1 MFLDVLVRTLYPARG
16 AARWMTVCGQC
27 GWTSGEA
34 YLKSVA
40 EAIGKVHE
48 EDNAGHKVVTKQVS
62 TFGSEPEGK
71 EDSER
76 QGPGPS
82 KS

>member
-1 MFLDVLVRTLYPARG
+1 M
-16 AARWMTVCGQC
+16 WKTVCREC

-40 EAIGKVHE
+40 EAIGKLHE
-48 EDNAGHKVVTKQVS
+48 EDNAGHKVVIEQVS
-62 TFGSEPEGK
+62 AFGSGLGGK
-71 EDSER
+71 EESEP
-76 QGPGPS
+76 QGPASS

>member
-1 MFLDVLVRTLYPARG
+1 M
-16 AARWMTVCGQC
+16 WKSVCQKC

-48 EDNAGHKVVTKQVS
+48 EDNAGHKTEMKQVS

-71 EDSER
+71 VDSGP
-76 QGPGPS
+76 QGPGSS

>member
-1 MFLDVLVRTLYPARG
+1 M
-16 AARWMTVCGQC
+16 WKTVCKKC

-40 EAIGKVHE
+40 ESIGILHQQ
-48 EDNAGHKVVTKQVS
+48 DNAGHSVVMQRVA
-62 TFGSEPEGK
+62 TFGAEPEAK
-71 EDSER
+71 DDSEA
-76 QGPGPS
+76 QGPASS

>member
-1 MFLDVLVRTLYPARG
+1 M
-16 AARWMTVCGQC
+16 WMTVCGKC

>member
-1 MFLDVLVRTLYPARG
+1 M
-16 AARWMTVCGQC
+16 WKTVCQKC

-40 EAIGKVHE
+40 EAIGKLHE
-48 EDNAGHKVVTKQVS
+48 EDNAGHKVEMEQVS
-62 TFGSEPEGK
+62 TFGSDLEGK
-71 EDSER
+71 EDSEPH
-76 QGPGPS
+76 GPASS